1 MKVFNKR
8 KVGCSKKFA
17 AKAAMYRRL
26 AKGMGGNF
34 EFSHEDLLE
43 LYRYES
49 TGAGGKS
56 AFETMRQRN
65 GFAFD
70 KWLRDI
76 DVAQYKEDLNN
87 GLFNPKE
94 LLEGMGI
101 VHNKGLEVHF
111 NWQAYKQNW
120 IDTSCGQL
128 KAS

>member
-34 EFSHEDLLE
+34 ESSHEDLLE
-43 LYRYES
+43 LYRHES

-65 GFAFD
+65 GFAFG

-120 IDTSCGQL
+120 IDTSCSQL